1 MAESFAGLRPLQ
13 GGGTGSRTS
22 VMGDEAAAL
31 LELISSRQFPS
42 RLHGWETTLGALTE
56 RAEGSPNALEGLVSP
71 QLQEMAQ
78 RIMQSNA
85 KLSRTFGPYG
95 GTQLPA
101 AMGAARAGLDLPG
114 TYANAAISSG
124 EKLNDFV
131 SGTSLIAP
139 SGQNTVQTSQE
150 PVDLANIAK
159 QWAGLLQAGS
169 SVYGG
174 ARQAL
179 QPAAPTW
186 ANSTL
191 PTTMDQYNAGG
202 FANASYAPFGTAPV
216 MGGGSFGA
224 PGGSTFGNV
233 GSYPYMMQ

>member
-1 MAESFAGLRPLQ
+1 MAQSFAGLAPLT
-13 GGGTGSRTS
+13 GAATGSRTS
-22 VMGDEAAAL
+22 TMGDEGAAL

-42 RLHGWETTLGALTE
+42 RLRGWQTTLGALTE
-56 RAEGSPNALEGLVSP
+56 RAEGSPNALEGLLSP

-169 SVYGG
+169 NLYGG
-174 ARQAL
+174 IRGAT
-179 QPAAPTW
+179 QPMPT
-186 ANSTL
+186 SGTL
-191 PTTMDQYNAGG
+191 PTTMDAYNAGG
-202 FANASYAPFGTAPV
+202 YANTAYAPFGTAPV
-216 MGGGSFGA
+216 MGGGSFG
-224 PGGSTFGNV
+224 GGGGTFGNA
-233 GSYPYMMQ
+233 GSYPYLYS